1 MHING
6 IGGILMPFIKKRAPM
21 RRRPTFKGGLSARA
35 SKKRVLLIFLLMFFT
50 IGALAGLASRFL
62 KEVAGQ
68 MALSDAIDL
77 VTATINSE
85 INKRMSESQY
95 DYDYFVTLQKDNEGN
110 ITAISA
116 NMSRINTLSS
126 EILQEVIAAT
136 NSGMLDLNIP
146 LGNLMGTNLML
157 GRGPK
162 VPVRIL
168 MLTSSFADFRNDL
181 SAAGINQIKH
191 QIILEVRVEIDVLLP
206 WDVMS
211 TEVLSEVLIAE
222 TVLVGKVPDAYLNFG
237 NP

>member
-1 MHING
+1 
-6 IGGILMPFIKKRAPM
+6 MPFIKRRAPI
-21 RRRPTFKGGLSARA
+21 RRRPTVKGGLHIRA
-35 SKKRVLLIFLLMFFT
+35 AQNRFLVFAILILL
-50 IGALAGLASRFL
+50 ALGILSSFASHFL
-62 KEVAGQ
+62 KEIAGQ

-85 INKRMSESQY
+85 INEKMSRSQY
-95 DYDYFVTLQKDNEGN
+95 DYDYFVTLQKDNQGN

-126 EILQEVIAAT
+126 EILQEVISAT

-146 LGNLMGTNLML
+146 LGNLLGSNLLL

-162 VPVRIL
+162 VPVKIV

-181 SAAGINQIKH
+181 SSAGINQIKH

-237 NP
+237 GS

>member
-1 MHING
+1 
-6 IGGILMPFIKKRAPM
+6 MPFIKRRAPM
-21 RRRPTFKGGLSARA
+21 RRRPTFKGGLSAQA
-35 SKKRVLLIFLLMFFT
+35 SRKRLLLILLLMFFA
-50 IGALAGLASRFL
+50 IGALIGLASRFL

-77 VTATINSE
+77 VTATINSK
-85 INKRMSESQY
+85 INEKMSESQY
-95 DYDYFVTLQKDNEGN
+95 DYDYFVTLQKDNQGN

-116 NMSRINTLSS
+116 NMSRINMLSS

-146 LGNLMGTNLML
+146 LGNLLGTNLML

-162 VPVRIL
+162 VPVRIV

-211 TEVLSEVLIAE
+211 TEVLTEVLIAE

-237 NP
+237 SP